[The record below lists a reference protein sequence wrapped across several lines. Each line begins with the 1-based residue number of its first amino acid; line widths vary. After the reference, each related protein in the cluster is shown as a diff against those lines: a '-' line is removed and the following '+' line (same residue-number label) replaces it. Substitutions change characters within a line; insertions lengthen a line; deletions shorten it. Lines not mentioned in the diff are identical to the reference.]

1 MRGHWQ
7 QFRKILRGGE
17 GVTVARH
24 EFMLKLNREITEE
37 EADAL
42 YEAGCGDA
50 GVETGPYGTLVD
62 FDREAPSLAAAIASA
77 ARDIE
82 KVPGLRAV
90 GLWCDNMV
98 TSLDIAK
105 RAGVSREAV
114 RLWAAGE
121 RGPGGFPKPVLITT
135 GGEKVWDWELV
146 APWLERNQHR
156 TILIEGPSDVIA
168 IRRIVRIADRVLAAR
183 DALMSEPDESVRQ
196 EFERLLEDA

>member
-7 QFRKILRGGE
+7 FRRILRGGE

-24 EFMLKLNREITEE
+24 EFMLKLNRETTAE
-37 EADAL
+37 EADKL

-50 GVETGPYGTLVD
+50 GVESGPYGTVID
-62 FDREAPSLAAAIASA
+62 FDREAPSLAQAIASA
-77 ARDIE
+77 VRDIE

-90 GLWCDNMV
+90 GVRCDNMV
-98 TSLDIAK
+98 TLLDIAN
-105 RAGVSREAV
+105 RTGVTREAV

-135 GGEKVWDWELV
+135 GGEKIWDWEQVSRWTQQSQKPVILV
-146 APWLERNQHR
+146 
-156 TILIEGPSDVIA
+156 EGLSDAVA
-168 IRRIVRIADRVLAAR
+168 VRRILGMADRVLAAR
-183 DALMSEPDESVRQ
+183 DALMSEPDESARQ